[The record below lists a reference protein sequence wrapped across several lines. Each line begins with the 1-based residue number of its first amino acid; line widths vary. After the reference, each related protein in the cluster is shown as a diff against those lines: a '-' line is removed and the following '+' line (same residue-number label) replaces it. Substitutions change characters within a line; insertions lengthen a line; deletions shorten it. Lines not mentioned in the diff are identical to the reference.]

1 MENKIKDLRQ
11 QLLNFEF
18 SKSLSKNDF
27 FVSESNFYAYNL
39 LLSWPKWEKKIINI
53 HGERYSGK
61 THLIEIFLKKNKG
74 LIIDVKKF
82 ENYDL
87 DELRYNE
94 NIIIENISD
103 EIDESLFYSFID
115 TIDKY
120 NKFLILTSNKSLN
133 DFNFKLEDLKSRL
146 KNCLFAEIQKP
157 DDILIQALITKNLAD
172 YQITIDS
179 KLIDFISKRITRSF
193 TKIREFICTID
204 EISLKKKKPI
214 NMKIIKEILE
224 GKLENI

>member
-1 MENKIKDLRQ
+1 MENKVKDLRQ

-27 FVSESNFYAYNL
+27 FVSESNFYAYSL

-74 LIIDVKKF
+74 LIIDIKKF
-82 ENYDL
+82 KNYDL
-87 DELRYNE
+87 DELRFYE

-120 NKFLILTSNKSLN
+120 NKFLILTSNKPLN
-133 DFNFKLEDLKSRL
+133 DFNFKLKDLKSRL

-224 GKLENI
+224 DKLENI

>member
-74 LIIDVKKF
+74 LIIDVEKF
-82 ENYDL
+82 KNYDL
-87 DELRYNE
+87 DKLRFNE
-94 NIIIENISD
+94 NIIIDNISD

>member
-74 LIIDVKKF
+74 LIIDVEKF
-82 ENYDL
+82 KNYDL
-87 DELRYNE
+87 DKLRFNE
-94 NIIIENISD
+94 NIIIDNISD

-133 DFNFKLEDLKSRL
+133 DFNFKLKDLKSRL

-224 GKLENI
+224 DKLENI

>member
-11 QLLNFEF
+11 QLFNFQF
-18 SKSLSKNDF
+18 NTSFNKNDF

-61 THLIEIFLKKNKG
+61 THLIKIFLAKNNG
-74 LIIDVKKF
+74 LIIDLKKLK
-82 ENYDL
+82 NYNL
-87 DELRYNE
+87 DKLRFNE
-94 NIIIENISD
+94 NIIVDNIPD
-103 EIDESLFYSFID
+103 ELDESLFYTFID
-115 TIDKY
+115 TIEKY

-133 DFNFKLEDLKSRL
+133 DLNINLNDLKSRL

-172 YQITIDS
+172 YQITLDS
-179 KLIDFISKRITRSF
+179 KLINFISKRITRSYG
-193 TKIREFICTID
+193 KIREFICTID

-224 GKLENI
+224 DKFDAI

>member
-11 QLLNFEF
+11 QLFNFEF
-18 SKSLSKNDF
+18 NKSFNSNDF

-39 LLSWPKWEKKIINI
+39 LLSWPNWEKKIINI

-61 THLIEIFLKKNKG
+61 THLIEIFLEKNKG
-74 LIIDVKKF
+74 LIIDINKLK
-82 ENYDL
+82 NYDL
-87 DELRYNE
+87 EKLRFNQ
-94 NIIIENISD
+94 NIIIDNIS
-103 EIDESLFYSFID
+103 EKLDESLFYSLID

-120 NKFLILTSNKSLN
+120 NKFLILTSNKSINDLN
-133 DFNFKLEDLKSRL
+133 IKLKDLKSRL
-146 KNCLFAEIQKP
+146 KNCLFAEIQRP

-172 YQITIDS
+172 YQITLDS
-179 KLIDFISKRITRSF
+179 KLIDYISKRITRSYS
-193 TKIREFICTID
+193 KIREFVCTID

-224 GKLENI
+224 DKLENI

>member
-11 QLLNFEF
+11 QLFDFEYN
-18 SKSLSKNDF
+18 KSFNKNDF
-27 FVSESNFYAYNL
+27 FVSESNFYAYSL

-87 DELRYNE
+87 DELRFNE

-193 TKIREFICTID
+193 AKIREFICTID

-224 GKLENI
+224 DKLENI